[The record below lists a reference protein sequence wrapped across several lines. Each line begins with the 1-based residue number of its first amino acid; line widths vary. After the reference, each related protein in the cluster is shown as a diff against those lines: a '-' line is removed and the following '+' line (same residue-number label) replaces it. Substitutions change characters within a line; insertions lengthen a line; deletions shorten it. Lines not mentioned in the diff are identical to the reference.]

1 MLPSSTL
8 FIRIDCPFFKRGRCE
23 RPYCHYKHDHEAERA
38 LDHVA
43 PLGNVEMEKT
53 KVRTLKSTPRN
64 QSTPQELQV
73 KAADL
78 SELEKINKAIEM
90 VKSEVEQEQ
99 KKLSRYKTIK
109 RKSSFVASPTLEDYA
124 EVKVHV
130 IEAEGKKI
138 GQCRNEKIST
148 VATKTKYVVDKSK
161 PATDL
166 EYDPLS
172 NYSADLGY
180 SSGKQCDLEI
190 KGVKRVKK
198 DEVKGKAISKCK
210 VSKQEME
217 GEDSDT
223 LIIDIPPLN
232 EKRSH
237 APKRRKNGDCDAGL
251 HGTTEQKG
259 LSPSLCVESK
269 AVPKSSFLPIISKE
283 ESECQLLEKLD
294 VEEFFEWSETES
306 CVVDSLL
313 GSSAESMTG
322 SFGEDPNVAGCGTL
336 VTTPSNA
343 AFRTTNKSLSLKA
356 KSEKVTGETEKRVM
370 KDELEMEVSLLTE
383 ESLGLPVQEEAWF
396 DETSALECTSTSSDQ
411 RDSPSV
417 ETEQNGKSDS
427 ESEANDSDMELDLS
441 DTDPMEECYRIFMES
456 SEMKLEDNALNQETN
471 AHAENEFNADQ
482 RELERKE
489 TLLPGQKKRVAHVSK
504 YNVKSNRQQIIVP
517 FRGPMSHVGNP
528 TRIQQLQHK
537 ATVLTAAVKGGQAFI
552 AASNNQRKIV
562 ASPHPPVL
570 PNTGQI
576 VCLNMVQVPALAVS
590 PWGANMQ
597 VVIPE
602 STVTNGL
609 TSVPATP
616 SAHRTTF
623 TPAKAVSSRRK
634 TKAVVST
641 SKVPHDVRQRYVNC
655 FVEEFLKTSSTVQ
668 EAFEKALNEE
678 KAVFDRSSNKM
689 KYLSIAVN
697 ALKKIKN
704 QTSCLSEDLQMSRG
718 ETSVGDAGGFIDS
731 TWTSFYEQ
739 LKEHVL
745 SWEMLRDGGFPVQHP
760 EKPGNA
766 ICCKEPKKTVHDAF
780 KRICCRCGA
789 TYSVTTCG
797 KHVRKEEC
805 TYHSGRVLK
814 RKVPGGIDCRY
825 SCCEGAVGTPGCET
839 FQFHVHDGQR
849 DNVGGFVKTF
859 SKPVPNNGNPGVFAV
874 DCEMCYTTQG
884 LELARVTVVNPGLQV
899 VYDTFVKT
907 DNEVLDYNTRF
918 SGVTEE
924 DLKQASSTIRDVQA
938 VLLNLFSAETILIGH
953 SFENDLFALKLLHST
968 VVDTSIVFPHRLGL
982 PNKRALRTLMAEYL
996 RRIIQENVGG
1006 HDSSEDATACME
1018 LMLWKVKEDTKGK
1031 RW

>member
-1 MLPSSTL
+1 
-8 FIRIDCPFFKRGRCE
+8 
-23 RPYCHYKHDHEAERA
+23 
-38 LDHVA
+38 
-43 PLGNVEMEKT
+43 MEKT

-471 AHAENEFNADQ
+471 AHA
-482 RELERKE
+482 
-489 TLLPGQKKRVAHVSK
+489 
-504 YNVKSNRQQIIVP
+504 VKSNRQQIIVP

-668 EAFEKALNEE
+668 EAFEKL
-678 KAVFDRSSNKM
+678 VG
-689 KYLSIAVN
+689 
-697 ALKKIKN
+697 KKRRMPK
-704 QTSCLSEDLQMSRG
+704 SDFSEGYMFVS
-718 ETSVGDAGGFIDS
+718 DS

-839 FQFHVHDGQR
+839 FQ
-849 DNVGGFVKTF
+849 
-859 SKPVPNNGNPGVFAV
+859 
-874 DCEMCYTTQG
+874 CYTTQG